1 MLLAREWKKR
11 SSVVPQPAM
20 QALAFS
26 GGRASTEY
34 QNLVNRSPHVRFAK
48 FKMAAIAFARQKIL
62 AG

>member
-1 MLLAREWKKR
+1 VLLAREWKKKR
-11 SSVVPQPAM
+11 SVVPQHAM

-34 QNLVNRSPHVRFAK
+34 QNLVNRSRHVGFAK
-48 FKMAAIAFARQKIL
+48 SKVAAIAFARQKIL